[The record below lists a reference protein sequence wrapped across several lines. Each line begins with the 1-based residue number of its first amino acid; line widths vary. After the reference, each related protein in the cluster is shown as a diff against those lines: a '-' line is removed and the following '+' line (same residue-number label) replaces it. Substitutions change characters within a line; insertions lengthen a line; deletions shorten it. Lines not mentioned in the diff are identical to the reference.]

1 MLHEFRAKWDNGWC
15 GHCDDEENDVWEGR
29 GWGWYRVGSSDMG
42 AADFLVQDQFKA
54 VRSRTGR
61 IRRDGLELKKQ

>member
-1 MLHEFRAKWDNGWC
+1 MVEGVGTATR
-15 GHCDDEENDVWEGR
+15 EENDVWEGR
-29 GWGWYRVGSSDMG
+29 GWSWYRVGSSNSG